1 MNKNTKQTIGNTL
14 LCVSMTAL
22 LIAAVVPI
30 FITSMPSW
38 QRYLLAAGAAGT
50 LVAQFFIPSPS
61 DELRIKRLSRM
72 NVWAA
77 IVYCVAAY
85 CLFSSSF
92 DMRRSWV
99 AFLLAGAVLQ
109 IYSTFMLSK
118 LTSGKTSKNDDK
130 IDNQNE

>member
-1 MNKNTKQTIGNTL
+1 MDKNTKQNIGNIL
-14 LCVSMTAL
+14 LCVSMTVLFA
-22 LIAAVVPI
+22 AAVIPL
-30 FITSMPSW
+30 FITPMPSW

-77 IVYCVAAY
+77 IAYCVGAY
-85 CLFSSSF
+85 CLFSSNI
-92 DMRRSWV
+92 DMQRSWV

-109 IYSTFMLSK
+109 IYATFMLSK
-118 LTSGKTSKNDDK
+118 LTSNKRDEKNEK
-130 IDNQNE
+130 